1 MNYQIKKSSSELLNN
16 FRYIGQNKCLTE
28 EERQEKIAHYKQ
40 MKAIPKDIFDTVKNF
55 LGVGGANLLKT
66 KKHGF
71 RGEWISYF
79 FANGDTLDN
88 IRYAQTHNGS
98 DLDFETKEV
107 EKWSKESK
115 KEKKYNKDLLKHHN
129 IRKVFVPK
137 LLEVRR
143 FVNAYGKDVDVEL
156 AKFIKQT
163 TLTRFFDGK
172 NRISQSYIYKSKYIS
187 ALRLACGRYRQAF
200 KQIKNGESSFEK
212 VTNDNVRVA
221 NVYWSNCYSLTS
233 NMKITCEMGVMPT
246 AIPKDMISPY
256 SDNQIRLP
264 IMWLK
269 NVLCDLGGYDY
280 KVWKHESKSHAR
292 RGDGTNGLVYKS
304 LLGLKY
310 KGKKVFVLN
319 AKPYPIKRLN
329 DQNKFVFE
337 CEVVTSSNE
346 YHNRCM
352 HRVISSHSVYIVKA
366 NINSGAIF
374 LACHDQLRTAEQ
386 LVEQKVRKEVID
398 VLTDI

>member
-1 MNYQIKKSSSELLNN
+1 MNYQTTKSSSELLNN
-16 FRYIGQNKCLTE
+16 FRYIGQNKCLSE

-40 MKAIPKDIFDTVKNF
+40 MKAIPKDIFDNVKNF
-55 LGVGGANLLKT
+55 LGVGGANLCKT

-71 RGEWISYF
+71 RGEWITYF
-79 FANGDTLDN
+79 FGNGDALDDV
-88 IRYAQTHNGS
+88 RYAQTHNGS
-98 DLDFETKEV
+98 DLDFETKEII
-107 EKWSKESK
+107 KFS
-115 KEKKYNKDLLKHHN
+115 NKDKG
-129 IRKVFVPK
+129 KV
-137 LLEVRR
+137 LEVRK
-143 FVNAYGKDVDVEL
+143 FVDCYGKDIDVEV
-156 AKFIKQT
+156 AKFIKQNG
-163 TLTRFFDGK
+163 LDRFSNYRSTVG
-172 NRISQSYIYKSKYIS
+172 RIHEYKSKYITS
-187 ALRLACGRYRQAF
+187 LRIACGRYRKAF
-200 KQIKNGESSFEK
+200 RQIKNEGTSFEK

-221 NVYWSNCYSLTS
+221 HVYWANCYSLTT

-246 AIPKDMISPY
+246 AIPKDMISMY
-256 SDNQIRLP
+256 SDNEIRLP
-264 IMWLK
+264 IMWIK

-280 KVWKHESKSHAR
+280 KVWKHESKSHGK

-337 CEVVTSSNE
+337 CEVVTSSNS
-346 YHNRCM
+346 YSNRCM
-352 HRVISSHSVYIVKA
+352 HRVIDCHTVYIIKA
-366 NINSGAIF
+366 NISSGAIF

>member
-1 MNYQIKKSSSELLNN
+1 MNYQMTKSSSELLNN

-98 DLDFETKEV
+98 DLDFETKEII
-107 EKWSKESK
+107 KFS
-115 KEKKYNKDLLKHHN
+115 NKDKG
-129 IRKVFVPK
+129 RV
-137 LLEVRR
+137 LEVRR

-200 KQIKNGESSFEK
+200 KQIKNGGSSFEK

-221 NVYWSNCYSLTS
+221 YVYWSNCYSLTS
-233 NMKITCEMGVMPT
+233 NIKITCEMGVMPT
-246 AIPKDMISPY
+246 AIPKDMISIY
-256 SDNQIRLP
+256 SDNEIRLP

-280 KVWKHESKSHAR
+280 KVWKHESKSHGR

-310 KGKKVFVLN
+310 KGKKVFVLD

-346 YHNRCM
+346 YHNRRM
-352 HRVISSHSVYIVKA
+352 HRVINSHSVYIVKA
-366 NINSGAIF
+366 NINSGAVF
-374 LACHDQLRTAEQ
+374 LACHDELRTAEQ

>member
-1 MNYQIKKSSSELLNN
+1 MNYQMTKSSSELLNN

-28 EERQEKIAHYKQ
+28 EERQEIIAHYKQ

-88 IRYAQTHNGS
+88 IRFAQTHNGS
-98 DLDFETKEV
+98 DLDFETKEII
-107 EKWSKESK
+107 KFS
-115 KEKKYNKDLLKHHN
+115 NKDKGRVLEG
-129 IRKVFVPK
+129 RK
-137 LLEVRR
+137 
-143 FVNAYGKDVDVEL
+143 FVNAYGKDVDIEL
-156 AKFIKQT
+156 AKFIKQNL
-163 TLTRFFDGK
+163 LTRCFDDK
-172 NRISQSYIYKSKYIS
+172 LRISQPYIYKSKYVS
-187 ALRLACGRYRQAF
+187 SLRVACVRYRQAF
-200 KQIKNGESSFEK
+200 KQVKNGGSSLEK
-212 VTNDNVRVA
+212 VINDNVRVA
-221 NVYWSNCYSLTS
+221 NVYWSNCYSLTT
-233 NMKITCEMGVMPT
+233 NMKITCEMGVIPT
-246 AIPKDMISPY
+246 AIPQDMISQY
-256 SDNQIRLP
+256 SDNEIRLP

-280 KVWKHESKSHAR
+280 KVWKHESKSHGR

-346 YHNRCM
+346 YHNRRM

-366 NINSGAIF
+366 NINSGAVF
-374 LACHDQLRTAEQ
+374 LACHDELRTAEQ
-386 LVEQKVRKEVID
+386 LVGQKVRKEVID